1 MGSGRAGLIGHVPGS
16 GVIVPARQDGGL
28 EIETMAIAAGSGLGI
43 ETTATA
49 RASDLGVTVPHPQR
63 QGSDLGATVPHP
75 QRQALDLGVTVLH
88 PQRQALDLGVT
99 VLHPQ
104 GQRLAVEA
112 TVRRK
117 ARTTKSRAP
126 ASCRSCGAR
135 WFDQFKLH
143 AAL

>member
-16 GVIVPARQDGGL
+16 AVIVPARQDGGL

-63 QGSDLGATVPHP
+63 Q
-75 QRQALDLGVTVLH
+75 ALDLGVTVLH

-112 TVRRK
+112 TIRRK
-117 ARTTKSRAP
+117 AKMTRSRA
-126 ASCRSCGAR
+126 AAR
-135 WFDQFKLH
+135 
-143 AAL
+143 AG

>member
-49 RASDLGVTVPHPQR
+49 RASDLGATVPHPQR
-63 QGSDLGATVPHP
+63 QALDLGATVPHP
-75 QRQALDLGVTVLH
+75 QRQALDPGVTVLH
-88 PQRQALDLGVT
+88 PQR
-99 VLHPQ
+99 
-104 GQRLAVEA
+104 QRLAVEA